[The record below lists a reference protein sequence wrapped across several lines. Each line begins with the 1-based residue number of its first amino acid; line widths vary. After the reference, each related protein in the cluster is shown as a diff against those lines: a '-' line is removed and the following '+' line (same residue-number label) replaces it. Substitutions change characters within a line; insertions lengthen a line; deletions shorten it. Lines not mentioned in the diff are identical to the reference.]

1 MIQKLYL
8 LLFVLLM
15 SVTSKAQ
22 SFTSGGILYNVT
34 STSPATVEVGNN
46 GANSLL
52 PFVGSI
58 ANIPSTVTKN
68 SDIYA
73 VTSIARN
80 AFASCTGL
88 TSVTIP
94 NSVTNIGQT
103 AFSNCLSLNSVT
115 VNWASPLLINANVFE
130 FVSISSATLKVP
142 AGTKALYQAATTW
155 SGFGSIV
162 EPATHLNFDG
172 VDDYVA
178 LNHFQR
184 PNQVSAEAWIK
195 TSSNAQNTILGWG
208 NDNQTFTSEFKIVGG
223 QLAYAEFDQTTSVYQ
238 AITSNILIN
247 DNNWHHVSFTRT
259 NGAINNVSLYID
271 GVINSVGT
279 VSIITNTNQ
288 LSIGAFN
295 FGGNQQ
301 FFNGSIDDVRIWNV
315 ARTGAQISAN
325 KNCELQGNES
335 GLVAYYKFNQ
345 GLDAANNTAITTATA
360 TTGSG
365 GTLSGFTL
373 TGATSNFLSGSPVT
387 TGSTIPTAPTASAQS
402 YCSATTANSLVPAIS
417 ATIKW
422 YASQTTTTAL
432 ATTDNL
438 TTGTYY
444 VVAVNANGCESDR
457 TEILVNVGISSVT
470 SQTNVSCNGGS
481 NGSATVNPSGGTGG
495 YTYSWSPSGGTAATA
510 TGLSAGTYTVTVTDA
525 NGCTTT
531 ANFVITEPTSI
542 AFSTLSL
549 PNRDYN
555 QSYSQTVVATGGV
568 GIISYSLTSGSLPTG
583 FTLSNPGVISGT
595 STDIGTFTFIV
606 IATDANGCS
615 ISQNLSI
622 GLNQIP
628 VAVTAIAASKV
639 YGTSDPVLT
648 YSVSPSLS
656 AGDSFTGSL
665 TRTAG
670 ENVGNYAI
678 SQGTLSAGSGY
689 LITFV
694 GANFD
699 IVKAD
704 QVIVWNQNLEV
715 GCNNETTIILTASA
729 SSGLPVTYNSSNSN
743 IATVAGDILT
753 IINNGTA
760 GITASQS
767 GDSNYNPATNV
778 INTLLVKNPGLIRQ
792 HWKDVLFFDNSS
804 NEYVS
809 YQWYKNGTLIN
820 GATNQ
825 YYKENGDLDGDYYA
839 EAINTSGNTIVTCPL
854 TIIPQMEIRAIK
866 VFPNPSASGETVNV
880 QMNLPAAELQGA
892 KLYLYNMIGSVLNTI
907 NVTGASMDIQVP
919 NAQGI
924 YPLKLQLANGD
935 ILSVNIAVK

>member
-1 MIQKLYL
+1 
-8 LLFVLLM
+8 
-15 SVTSKAQ
+15 VTP
-22 SFTSGGILYNVT
+22 SGGAGGYT
-34 STSPATVEVGNN
+34 YAWSPSGGTAATATGLSA
-46 GANSLL
+46 GTY
-52 PFVGSI
+52 
-58 ANIPSTVTKN
+58 TVT
-68 SDIYA
+68 
-73 VTSIARN
+73 VTDANACTATRN
-80 AFASCTGL
+80 F
-88 TSVTIP
+88 TITQP
-94 NSVTNIGQT
+94 
-103 AFSNCLSLNSVT
+103 T
-115 VNWASPLLINANVFE
+115 V
-130 FVSISSATLKVP
+130 IS
-142 AGTKALYQAATTW
+142 
-155 SGFGSIV
+155 
-162 EPATHLNFDG
+162 
-172 VDDYVA
+172 
-178 LNHFQR
+178 
-184 PNQVSAEAWIK
+184 
-195 TSSNAQNTILGWG
+195 
-208 NDNQTFTSEFKIVGG
+208 
-223 QLAYAEFDQTTSVYQ
+223 
-238 AITSNILIN
+238 
-247 DNNWHHVSFTRT
+247 
-259 NGAINNVSLYID
+259 
-271 GVINSVGT
+271 
-279 VSIITNTNQ
+279 
-288 LSIGAFN
+288 
-295 FGGNQQ
+295 
-301 FFNGSIDDVRIWNV
+301 
-315 ARTGAQISAN
+315 
-325 KNCELQGNES
+325 
-335 GLVAYYKFNQ
+335 
-345 GLDAANNTAITTATA
+345 TATA
-360 TTGSG
+360 
-365 GTLSGFTL
+365 
-373 TGATSNFLSGSPVT
+373 A
-387 TGSTIPTAPTASAQS
+387 
-402 YCSATTANSLVPAIS
+402 
-417 ATIKW
+417 
-422 YASQTTTTAL
+422 
-432 ATTDNL
+432 
-438 TTGTYY
+438 
-444 VVAVNANGCESDR
+444 
-457 TEILVNVGISSVT
+457 
-470 SQTNVSCNGGS
+470 QTNVSCNGGS
-481 NGSATVNPSGGTGG
+481 NGSASVTPSGGAGG

-525 NGCTTT
+525 NACTATRNFTITQPTVISTATAAQTNVSCNGGSNGSASVTPSGGAGGYTYSWSPSGGTVATATGLSAGTYTVTVTDANACTST
-531 ANFVITEPTSI
+531 ANFIITEPASI

-555 QSYSQTVVATGGV
+555 QSYSQTVVATGGF
-568 GIISYSLTSGSLPTG
+568 GAISYTLTSGSLPTG
-583 FTLSNPGVISGT
+583 FTLSNSGVISGT
-595 STDIGTFTFIV
+595 STVTGTFSFIV
-606 IATDANGCS
+606 TATDVNGCS

-628 VAVTAIAASKV
+628 ITVTAIATSKV
-639 YGTSDPVLT
+639 YGATDPVLT

-656 AGDSFTGSL
+656 PGDSFTGSL

-670 ENVGNYAI
+670 ENVGTYAI

-935 ILSVNIAVK
+935 ILSVNLAVK